1 MRARSIAR
9 SMVLAFVLAL
19 VLAARPNAGA
29 QRQGPQPVPDPA
41 QGDGGVSAFYTW
53 DRQVPATP
61 GRLLRQEPLP
71 EHLLLE
77 NASKGLRVL
86 YTSTD
91 GVGGRTPI
99 AASGAVFVPKGPAPA
114 GGWPIIAWAH
124 GTTGVADVCAPS
136 WAPRSKRDTDYLNA
150 WLAQGYSVVAA
161 DYQGLGTPGG
171 HPWMSGRSE
180 GWSVLDGVRAA
191 LGAFPQLANA
201 VVIVGQS
208 QGAHAALSAALL
220 ARAYAPAVNVKST
233 VATGVPG
240 PQSFAR
246 LARQGSS
253 TVLLLMLYRGMA
265 DDRAFRPSDYLAEA
279 GQPLFEA
286 AGKTCPQ
293 PGAPPVAVET
303 LFKKMPEDLIASAV
317 GPYPTL
323 RFDHPVL
330 IGAGLDDKSVLAEE
344 QYTIA
349 LDACRAGSTIE
360 THYYAGKD
368 HGGTVSA
375 SLVHSVPFVKK
386 TLAGEPVTGNC
397 ASIGPPTRN

>member
-1 MRARSIAR
+1 MKPTPSARRPRSFILARRRALARLRKGFDLQWTPPNRGAYYFLSPACCRRILAPPRGAGVTARSIAR
-9 SMVLAFVLAL
+9 SMVLVFVLAL

-91 GVGGRTPI
+91 GVGGKTPI

-150 WLAQGYSVVAA
+150 WLAQGYAVVAA

-191 LGAFPQLANA
+191 LGAFPQLANT

-220 ARAYAPAVNVKST
+220 AKAYAPAINVKST

-240 PQSFAR
+240 PQSFVR

-265 DDRAFRPSDYLAEA
+265 DDRAFRPSDFLHRSRPASLRSRR
-279 GQPLFEA
+279 QNLSA
-286 AGKTCPQ
+286 AW
-293 PGAPPVAVET
+293 
-303 LFKKMPEDLIASAV
+303 
-317 GPYPTL
+317 
-323 RFDHPVL
+323 
-330 IGAGLDDKSVLAEE
+330 
-344 QYTIA
+344 
-349 LDACRAGSTIE
+349 GSTCRRRDAVQE
-360 THYYAGKD
+360 DARRLDRVSCRPLSNAPLRSPGPD
-368 HGGTVSA
+368 WCGT
-375 SLVHSVPFVKK
+375 
-386 TLAGEPVTGNC
+386 
-397 ASIGPPTRN
+397 RR